1 MDRDTNQDISGVI
14 PKVRKNGKSG
24 KLIARE
30 IMHVGR
36 KKRRKEGEERK
47 EEGRVKGKERKRE
60 LRAGFPRITS
70 EQTFPALFS

>member
-36 KKRRKEGEERK
+36 KIRGKEGEEKGWRERERAGK
-47 EEGRVKGKERKRE
+47 KKRVKS
-60 LRAGFPRITS
+60 RIS
-70 EQTFPALFS
+70 QNNI

>member
-1 MDRDTNQDISGVI
+1 MV
-14 PKVRKNGKSG
+14 KVVN
-24 KLIARE
+24 KLPRE